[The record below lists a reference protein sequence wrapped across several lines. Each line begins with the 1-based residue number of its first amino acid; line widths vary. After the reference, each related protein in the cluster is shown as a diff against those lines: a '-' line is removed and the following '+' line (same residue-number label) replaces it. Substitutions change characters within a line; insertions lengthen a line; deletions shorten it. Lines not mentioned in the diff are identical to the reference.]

1 MPNQVPIKAKVI
13 EIAIITPTLLV
24 KYLAALAGTV
34 SKTNISNAPTTG
46 TVILV
51 ATDNRTKKNIDI
63 NLLFTP
69 SALAPIESN
78 ESNLIFL

>member
-34 SKTNISNAPTTG
+34 SNTNINKAPTTG

-51 ATDNRTKKNIDI
+51 ATDNSTRKNIEI
-63 NLLFTP
+63 NFPLRP
-69 SALAPIESN
+69 SALAPIASKESN
-78 ESNLIFL
+78 FIFL